1 MKINVYIRDAL
12 KGLLIS
18 LIIYIVITIAFT
30 IKMAQNTSKYK
41 LTEIITYNLFGSP
54 FNILF
59 FLPVFCFLVLNI
71 IYLLLFII
79 STINGVRCTAEII
92 SFENKRSLLD
102 PRSIKH
108 RIVVRTPDGFIGKSF
123 RYYINL
129 TKFHECFPESMCRI
143 IKWRNM
149 VFITD
154 FR

>member
-1 MKINVYIRDAL
+1 MKINVYIRDTL

-18 LIIYIVITIAFT
+18 LIIYLIISIAFT
-30 IKMAQNTSKYK
+30 IKMTQNTPEYK
-41 LTEIITYNLFGSP
+41 LTEIIAYNLFVSP

-59 FLPVFCFLVLNI
+59 FLPVFWFLILNI
-71 IYLLLFII
+71 VYLVLFII
-79 STINGVRCTAEII
+79 SKIHGVRCTAEII

-123 RYYINL
+123 CYYINL
-129 TKFHECFPESMCRI
+129 TKFHECFPESMCTI
-143 IKWRNM
+143 IIWHNM